1 MSIVTILFA
10 LVSALAVFVIAAVVV
25 GREAQRLDM
34 VAPRVIYDIDQ
45 AAEYVARALPSNTQA
60 RLTMD
65 EVRQLLLAHLSWLND
80 KGLTPLDVT
89 DRVQNISIPVV
100 VDENSL
106 TAYLLKEATRRGVDL
121 LDDVDVVHVADA
133 HMAYFAAIGAVGP
146 KADEI

>member
-1 MSIVTILFA
+1 MSIATVLFA
-10 LVSALAVFVIAAVVV
+10 VVSALAVFVIAAVVV

-45 AAEYVARALPSNTQA
+45 AADYVARSLPSNTQA

-65 EVRQLLLAHLSWLND
+65 EVRQLLLAHLSWMND

-100 VDENSL
+100 VDEDTL
-106 TAYLLKEATRRGVDL
+106 AAYLLKEASRRGVEI

-133 HMAYFAAIGAVGP
+133 HMGYFAAIGAVGP
-146 KADEI
+146 KADQI

>member
-1 MSIVTILFA
+1 MSVTTVLFA
-10 LVSALAVFVIAAVVV
+10 IVSALAVFVIAAVVV

-45 AAEYVARALPSNTQA
+45 AAEHVARALPSNTQA

-65 EVRQLLLAHLSWLND
+65 EVRQLLLAHLSWMND

-100 VDENSL
+100 VDEDTL
-106 TAYLLKEATRRGVDL
+106 AAYLLKEASRRGVEI

-133 HMAYFAAIGAVGP
+133 HMGYFAAIGAVGP
-146 KADEI
+146 KADQI

>member
-1 MSIVTILFA
+1 MSIATVLFA
-10 LVSALAVFVIAAVVV
+10 IVSALAVFVIAAVVV

-34 VAPRVIYDIDQ
+34 VAPRVIYDIEQ
-45 AAEYVARALPSNTQA
+45 AADYVARSLPSNTQA

-65 EVRQLLLAHLSWLND
+65 EVRQLLLAHLSWMND

-100 VDENSL
+100 VDEDTL
-106 TAYLLKEATRRGVDL
+106 AAYLLKEASRRGVEI

-133 HMAYFAAIGAVGP
+133 HMGYFAAIGAVGP
-146 KADEI
+146 KAGQI

>member
-1 MSIVTILFA
+1 MSIATVLFA
-10 LVSALAVFVIAAVVV
+10 IVSALAVFVIAAVVV

-45 AAEYVARALPSNTQA
+45 AADYVARELPSNTQA

-65 EVRQLLLAHLSWLND
+65 EVRQLLLAHLSWMND

-100 VDENSL
+100 VDEDTL
-106 TAYLLKEATRRGVDL
+106 AAYLLKEASRRGVEI

-133 HMAYFAAIGAVGP
+133 HMGYFAAIGAVGP
-146 KADEI
+146 KADQI

>member
-1 MSIVTILFA
+1 
-10 LVSALAVFVIAAVVV
+10 V

-45 AAEYVARALPSNTQA
+45 AAEYVARSLPSNTQA

-65 EVRQLLLAHLSWLND
+65 EVRQLLLAHLSWMND

-89 DRVQNISIPVV
+89 DRVQSISIPVV
-100 VDENSL
+100 VDEDTL
-106 TAYLLKEATRRGVDL
+106 AAYLLKEASRRGVEI

-133 HMAYFAAIGAVGP
+133 HMGYFAAIGAVGP
-146 KADEI
+146 KADKI

>member
-1 MSIVTILFA
+1 MSIVTVLFA

-45 AAEYVARALPSNTQA
+45 AADYVARALPSNTQA

-65 EVRQLLLAHLSWLND
+65 EVRQLLLAHLSWMND

-100 VDENSL
+100 VDEDTL
-106 TAYLLKEATRRGVDL
+106 AAYLLKEASRRGVEI
-121 LDDVDVVHVADA
+121 LDDVDAVYVVKA
-133 HMAYFAAIGAVGP
+133 HLKYFDAIGAIGP
-146 KADEI
+146 QSND

>member
-1 MSIVTILFA
+1 MSIATVLFA
-10 LVSALAVFVIAAVVV
+10 IVSALAVFVIAAVVV

-34 VAPRVIYDIDQ
+34 VAPRVIYDIEQ
-45 AAEYVARALPSNTQA
+45 AADYVARSLPSDTQA

-65 EVRQLLLAHLSWLND
+65 EVRQLLLAHLSWMND

-100 VDENSL
+100 VDEDTL
-106 TAYLLKEATRRGVDL
+106 AAYLLKEASRRGVEI

-133 HMAYFAAIGAVGP
+133 HMGYFAAIGAVGP
-146 KADEI
+146 KADQI

>member
-1 MSIVTILFA
+1 
-10 LVSALAVFVIAAVVV
+10 
-25 GREAQRLDM
+25 
-34 VAPRVIYDIDQ
+34 
-45 AAEYVARALPSNTQA
+45 LPSSAQA

-65 EVRQLLLAHLSWLND
+65 EVRQLLLAHLSWMND

-121 LDDVDVVHVADA
+121 LDDVDVVHVTDA
-133 HMAYFAAIGAVGP
+133 HMSYFAAIGAVGP
-146 KADEI
+146 KADQI

>member
-1 MSIVTILFA
+1 MSIVTVLFA

-45 AAEYVARALPSNTQA
+45 AAEYVARSLPSNTQA

-65 EVRQLLLAHLSWLND
+65 EVRQLLLAHLSWMND

-89 DRVQNISIPVV
+89 DRVQSISIPVV
-100 VDENSL
+100 VDEDTL
-106 TAYLLKEATRRGVDL
+106 AAYLLKEASRRGVEI

-133 HMAYFAAIGAVGP
+133 HMGYFAAIGAVGP
-146 KADEI
+146 KADQI

>member
-1 MSIVTILFA
+1 MSIATVLFA
-10 LVSALAVFVIAAVVV
+10 IVSALAVFVIAAVVV

-45 AAEYVARALPSNTQA
+45 AADYVARSLPSNTQA

-65 EVRQLLLAHLSWLND
+65 EVRQLLLAHLSWMND
-80 KGLTPLDVT
+80 KGLMPLDVT

-100 VDENSL
+100 VDEDTL
-106 TAYLLKEATRRGVDL
+106 AAYLLKEASRRGVEI

-133 HMAYFAAIGAVGP
+133 HMGYFAAIGAVGP
-146 KADEI
+146 KADQI